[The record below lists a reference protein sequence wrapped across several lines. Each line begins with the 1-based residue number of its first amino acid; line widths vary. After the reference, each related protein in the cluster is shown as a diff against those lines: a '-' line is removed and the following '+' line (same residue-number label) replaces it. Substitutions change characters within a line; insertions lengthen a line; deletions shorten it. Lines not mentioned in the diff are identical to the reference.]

1 MKKARFSE
9 TQIIKVLKEY
19 EGGRESKDICREYG
33 ISNGTFYNWRKKY
46 SGMESS
52 QVKKLKDLEEENRRL
67 KRMFADLSL
76 DHELLKEV
84 LEKKL

>member
-1 MKKARFSE
+1 MKKTRFSE

-19 EGGRESKDICREYG
+19 ESGRDSKDICREYG
-33 ISNGTFYNWRKKY
+33 ISNATFYNWKKKY
-46 SGMESS
+46 SGMEAS
-52 QVKKLKDLEEENRRL
+52 QVRKLKGLEEENQRL

-76 DHELLKEV
+76 DHQLLKEV